1 MMQKRSRRRKTLKE
15 LNLLD
20 RFLFNEVLED
30 PSTYQAVL
38 EIILGHD
45 IRLKAGVQSE
55 KEVRTLPTFR
65 GIRLDVWGQDEEENI
80 YNSEMQGKNTRN
92 LPRRSRYYQSVLD
105 AGLLEPGVVDFNE
118 LNNVWLITIAPF
130 DLFGGKRCL
139 YTFRMR
145 CDEVPSLRLEDG
157 AVRMFLYTKGT
168 VTDGCSRELLE
179 FLQYVEQSDGQKA
192 AECESQ
198 RLKKLHDRVCA
209 VKSNDEVEVRF
220 MQLWEEKALER
231 LEGIRVGAE
240 VKLIEQ
246 VCKKLRKGK
255 AAGEIA
261 EDLEEDLEKVSQIC
275 EAARKFAPEYDCNE
289 IYKELWGDPDE
300 IGDEEDCVEE

>member
-1 MMQKRSRRRKTLKE
+1 M
-15 LNLLD
+15 
-20 RFLFNEVLED
+20 
-30 PSTYQAVL
+30 
-38 EIILGHD
+38 
-45 IRLKAGVQSE
+45 
-55 KEVRTLPTFR
+55 
-65 GIRLDVWGQDEEENI
+65 
-80 YNSEMQGKNTRN
+80 
-92 LPRRSRYYQSVLD
+92 
-105 AGLLEPGVVDFNE
+105 
-118 LNNVWLITIAPF
+118 
-130 DLFGGKRCL
+130 
-139 YTFRMR
+139 
-145 CDEVPSLRLEDG
+145 PSLSLEDG

-168 VTDGCSRELLE
+168 VTDGCSRELQE

-192 AECESQ
+192 AEWESQ
-198 RLKKLHDRVCA
+198 RLKKFHDRVCA

-231 LEGIRVGAE
+231 LEGRHEGRLEGRQEGAE

-275 EAARKFAPEYDCNE
+275 EAARKFAPEYDCDE

-300 IGDEEDCVEE
+300 IEDEEDYVEEYE